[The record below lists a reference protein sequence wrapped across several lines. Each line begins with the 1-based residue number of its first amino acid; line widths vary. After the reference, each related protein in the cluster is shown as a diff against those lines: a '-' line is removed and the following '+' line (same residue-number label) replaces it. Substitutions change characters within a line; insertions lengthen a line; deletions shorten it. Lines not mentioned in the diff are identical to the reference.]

1 MKPISGKEFA
11 KIVERLGWTLLRI
24 QGSHHIYGKPGVEV
38 RLSIP
43 IHKNQNLK
51 GGLQRHLMKMADI
64 TEDEI

>member
-11 KIVERLGWTLLRI
+11 KIVERRSWTLLRI